1 MSSFNLL
8 PGNNYYV

>member
-8 PGNNYYV
+8 NQV